1 MQQYAAAP
9 EQRAMIA
16 FPLSIKRPFVS
27 YSVSYSVQSG
37 YKATNRHSSHLII
50 PKGIDEGVH
59 VRKEGRK
66 EGRKWKKEE
75 EEEEVE
81 STMVVYIHSFSLL
94 SSLLLLPSSLYYNSI
109 GRVV

>member
-66 EGRKWKKEE
+66 EGRKEMEKRRGRRRSRIYDGCIYTL
-75 EEEEVE
+75 VLF
-81 STMVVYIHSFSLL
+81 TLL
-94 SSLLLLPSSLYYNSI
+94 SPFAA
-109 GRVV
+109 VVVVL

>member
-1 MQQYAAAP
+1 
-9 EQRAMIA
+9 MIA

-66 EGRKWKKEE
+66 EGNGKKKRKKKK
-75 EEEEVE
+75 
-81 STMVVYIHSFSLL
+81 
-94 SSLLLLPSSLYYNSI
+94 
-109 GRVV
+109 